1 MARVTLVEKEQA
13 HPMVKDLFEKNIAK
27 SGEVL
32 NLYKALGHCPFIG
45 LNFQRLGN
53 SLLKGEALSPK
64 LRELAV
70 IRVGNLAG
78 SVYEFTKHTAVGL
91 HCGVTQ
97 KQIDSIS
104 NWQDSP
110 EFDEVEKAV
119 LAYTDEVALNVEVK
133 DATFKQLRSFLS
145 EHEIV
150 ELTVAIGYYGMAC
163 RVLVAL
169 QVELESTI

>member
-78 SVYEFTKHTAVGL
+78 SIYEFTKHTAVGL
-91 HCGVTQ
+91 RCGVTQ
-97 KQIDSIS
+97 QQIDSIG
-104 NWQDSP
+104 NWQNSP
-110 EFDEVEKAV
+110 RFDDVEKAV

-133 DATFKQLRSFLS
+133 DTTFQQLRSYLN

-150 ELTVAIGYYGMAC
+150 ELTVVIGYYGMAC

-169 QVELESTI
+169 QVELES